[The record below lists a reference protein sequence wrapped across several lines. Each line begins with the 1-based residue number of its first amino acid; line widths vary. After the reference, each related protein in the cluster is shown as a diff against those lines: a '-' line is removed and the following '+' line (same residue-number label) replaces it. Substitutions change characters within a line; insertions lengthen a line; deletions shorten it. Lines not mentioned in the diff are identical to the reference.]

1 VRRPGSAHGVRSEV
15 HEAPYRMSP
24 SSDSL
29 LEESDRKR
37 DKKEKKSKKDKKEKK
52 EKKQK
57 KEMARDLEE
66 TDSDKEH
73 KTRKEK
79 KEKKGKKEK
88 KTKEPVRQLSDSGA
102 SLEEV
107 AKPFAPAPL
116 EASPP
121 EPESQRHAPL
131 DRCNTEEDE
140 MMGARAEVATS
151 FRPAKD
157 SEAEGS
163 TLDSSGVSR
172 ILRFLLSFDPP
183 GLTVVWDKQG
193 ERRTTAMRV
202 DAEEICE
209 PEGLKQLAARLVRKW
224 EFLQQSHTSQV
235 ESLLRRLAE
244 RQLPVYR
251 TVCEVQTSAAP
262 RTAAEAEAGREPGD
276 TFMAMA
282 LHSPDSPVTGDETEE
297 AEEDQVR
304 GLRLGASLCLGLALA
319 FFIAAKTGAS
329 AGAGQA
335 LDASLGEQ
343 VQLQQTGGCPT
354 VCGQS
359 VQCREGVPPEVT
371 VTATTATITTT
382 TITFLPQGIF
392 WKPGGDFPG
401 ILTWT
406 LDTQDLNDAY
416 DYEVEMLTV
425 GSSTTLEYNIGT
437 AVNDQVPTP
446 GTSYFTIENVQ
457 FNKACSIELQA
468 GGAPFDARLEI
479 TSTTFLDDTIQVFA
493 DAGDAVP
500 DFSLQLVNAVLIERR
515 LDAKRGGRRLQETYS
530 CVDGCIIPISFLN
543 NDFCDCSNCEDEV
556 DWTCGTCGN
565 QEEVRTAVGVGVGV
579 GVGTGI
585 ALGIGLGVG
594 LGTGV
599 GAGAGTGGVGGVGGI
614 AAIAAVFAAQ
624 GTLKLEF
631 QDPSMANDPQVTEA
645 LQEAI
650 ARLAGPGIEA
660 AMVQV
665 IINCAQARRLALRLL
680 QATVGVCFEVRVEGR
695 SNGEDVCQR
704 LSSYDTSTVQQVVSD
719 ELANAGVEQGQVQV
733 VRYAAEQNPL
743 ALNPQGQPLTDFSP
757 SAGG

>member
-1 VRRPGSAHGVRSEV
+1 MSTRGPIKAVHGLSTFSEGSWSPQESEGSFAGRGFVGLSPSRAGSDWSSSPQSGAAPVRRPGSAHGVRSEV

-224 EFLQQSHTSQV
+224 EFL
-235 ESLLRRLAE
+235 
-244 RQLPVYR
+244 
-251 TVCEVQTSAAP
+251 
-262 RTAAEAEAGREPGD
+262 
-276 TFMAMA
+276 
-282 LHSPDSPVTGDETEE
+282 
-297 AEEDQVR
+297 
-304 GLRLGASLCLGLALA
+304 
-319 FFIAAKTGAS
+319 
-329 AGAGQA
+329 
-335 LDASLGEQ
+335 
-343 VQLQQTGGCPT
+343 
-354 VCGQS
+354 
-359 VQCREGVPPEVT
+359 
-371 VTATTATITTT
+371 
-382 TITFLPQGIF
+382 
-392 WKPGGDFPG
+392 
-401 ILTWT
+401 
-406 LDTQDLNDAY
+406 
-416 DYEVEMLTV
+416 
-425 GSSTTLEYNIGT
+425 
-437 AVNDQVPTP
+437 
-446 GTSYFTIENVQ
+446 
-457 FNKACSIELQA
+457 
-468 GGAPFDARLEI
+468 
-479 TSTTFLDDTIQVFA
+479 
-493 DAGDAVP
+493 
-500 DFSLQLVNAVLIERR
+500 
-515 LDAKRGGRRLQETYS
+515 
-530 CVDGCIIPISFLN
+530 
-543 NDFCDCSNCEDEV
+543 
-556 DWTCGTCGN
+556 
-565 QEEVRTAVGVGVGV
+565 
-579 GVGTGI
+579 
-585 ALGIGLGVG
+585 
-594 LGTGV
+594 
-599 GAGAGTGGVGGVGGI
+599 
-614 AAIAAVFAAQ
+614 
-624 GTLKLEF
+624 
-631 QDPSMANDPQVTEA
+631 
-645 LQEAI
+645 
-650 ARLAGPGIEA
+650 
-660 AMVQV
+660 
-665 IINCAQARRLALRLL
+665 
-680 QATVGVCFEVRVEGR
+680 
-695 SNGEDVCQR
+695 
-704 LSSYDTSTVQQVVSD
+704 
-719 ELANAGVEQGQVQV
+719 
-733 VRYAAEQNPL
+733 
-743 ALNPQGQPLTDFSP
+743 
-757 SAGG
+757 